1 MESQLDKRE
10 LLDLGFDESYDWHV
24 EIVAQYIASNDMVE
38 AMARMN
44 LETAYAIS
52 DWPNDIELDP
62 VPLDTSRGRVVFRV
76 NVNSRVP
83 DFLFENINVIGYNLK
98 IKSCV
103 KQLNATTQS

>member
-1 MESQLDKRE
+1 MESQQDKLE

-24 EIVAQYIASNDMVE
+24 EIVPQYFDETFNLEVK
-38 AMARMN
+38 ARIN

-52 DWPNDIELDP
+52 DWPNWIELDP

-83 DFLFENINVIGYNLK
+83 DFLFENINVIAYNLK